1 MDKIKKG
8 DIVARKSYGCDILFF
23 VDKIIFSTDGMAIA
37 ILKGI
42 TIRIIADA
50 FLDDLLIIDNNLI
63 DNNIKGLDYKIENRI
78 FSLIHNKKSLKNR
91 YPNNLKTGKILH
103 LDGDKRY
110 SEKSN
115 RYYKKVGLNAIV
127 KNIPEFK
134 QPLIVKD
141 LLLKYKPDILVI
153 TGHDGMIKSG
163 INYSDIHNY
172 RNSKYFIQS
181 VVAARTILPSNND
194 LAIFAGACQSFFEA
208 IMASGANFASSP
220 ARILIDFMDPLIVA
234 EKIATTPKNKFI
246 TINDIIT
253 DLRDGKKSIDGVG
266 SLGKKP
272 L

>member
-1 MDKIKKG
+1 MEKIKKG

-23 VDKIIFSTDGMAIA
+23 VDKIIFNSNDSAIA

-50 FLDDLLIIDNNLI
+50 LLDDLLIIDNNL
-63 DNNIKGLDYKIENRI
+63 LDKKVKKLDSNIENRI
-78 FSLIHNKKSLKNR
+78 FSLFNKNR
-91 YPNNLKTGKILH
+91 YQNDLKTGKILH

-110 SEKSN
+110 AEKSN
-115 RYYKKVGLNAIV
+115 KYYRKVGLNAIV
-127 KNIPEFK
+127 RNIPEFK
-134 QPLIVKD
+134 QPLIIKD
-141 LLLKYKPDILVI
+141 LLLKYKPDILII

-163 INYSDIHNY
+163 INYTDIHNY

-181 VVAARTILPSNND
+181 VIEARKLKPANKD

-220 ARILIDFMDPLIVA
+220 GRILIDFMDPLIVA
-234 EKIATTPKNKFI
+234 EKIATTPRNKFI
-246 TINDIIT
+246 SINDILN
-253 DLRDGKKSIDGVG
+253 DLRDGKKSVDGIG
-266 SLGKKP
+266 SMGKKN

>member
-1 MDKIKKG
+1 MEKIKKG

-23 VDKIIFSTDGMAIA
+23 VDKIILISSGTTVA

-42 TIRIIADA
+42 TVRIIADA
-50 FLDDLLIIDNNLI
+50 FLEDLLIIDDNLL
-63 DNNIKGLDYKIENRI
+63 DKKIKKLDSNIENRI
-78 FSLIHNKKSLKNR
+78 FSLVNR
-91 YPNNLKTGKILH
+91 NSYQNDLKTGKILH

-110 SEKSN
+110 SEKSS

-127 KNIPEFK
+127 RNIPEFK

-141 LLLKYKPDILVI
+141 LLLKYKPDILII

-163 INYSDIHNY
+163 INYTDIHNY
-172 RNSKYFIQS
+172 RNSEYFIKA
-181 VVAARTILPSNND
+181 VIEARKLMPSNKD

-208 IMASGANFASSP
+208 LMASGANFASSP
-220 ARILIDFMDPLIVA
+220 GRILINFMDPLIVA

-246 TINDIIT
+246 TINDI
-253 DLRDGKKSIDGVG
+253 LGELSDGKKSIDGIG
-266 SLGKKP
+266 SIGKKS

>member
-23 VDKIIFSTDGMAIA
+23 VDKIIVSSNGTAIA

-42 TIRIIADA
+42 TVRIIADA

-63 DNNIKGLDYKIENRI
+63 DKNIKNLDKKIENRL
-78 FSLIHNKKSLKNR
+78 FSFINQKSKNR
-91 YPNNLKTGKILH
+91 NQNFSQSGKILH

-110 SEKSN
+110 AEKSN
-115 RYYKKVGLNAIV
+115 RYYRKAGLNAIV
-127 KNIPEFK
+127 RNIPEFK
-134 QPLIVKD
+134 QPVMINN
-141 LLLKYKPDILVI
+141 LLLKYKPDILII

-163 INYSDIHNY
+163 INYADIHNY

-181 VVAARTILPSNND
+181 VLEARKVSPSNRD

-208 IMASGANFASSP
+208 IMSSGANFASSP
-220 ARILIDFMDPLIVA
+220 GRILIDFMDPLVVA
-234 EKIATTPKNKFI
+234 EKIATTSKNKFI
-246 TINDIIT
+246 TINDILS
-253 DLRDGKKSIDGVG
+253 DLRDGKRSIDGIG
-266 SLGKKP
+266 SMGKSS